1 MLREAWR
8 LQRDFFYDPNMHGVD
23 WDGVWEQYGSLAN
36 RLATRD
42 DLDDLIGEM
51 HGELNVSHASHGG
64 GDLRRGRSIGTGLLA
79 ADLAHD
85 DASGFWRIEKIHRGD
100 FPTPGWT
107 SPLARPDLRVK
118 TGMWL
123 VAIDGRPLRVG
134 EHYLKRLAN
143 RAGQE
148 VELSINDSP
157 RLDGARRVVVKT
169 VRNDR
174 RIRYA
179 GWVREMRAYV
189 DEKSGGKIGYI
200 HLYNMSS
207 RGLKQF
213 ARDYPPQWRKQGLI
227 IDDRWNGGGFVATM
241 IVAHL
246 NRRIYSIDATRQGFY
261 GTEPALAFHGHLAAL
276 VNRQGGSDCETL
288 VDEFKTFQLGPV
300 IGTRTWGGW
309 IGTLNSRPLRDGGFI
324 SQPEYGGWDP
334 QGEAWLIEGP
344 GVAPD
349 IELDLEP
356 DGLIHGNDVQLDYA
370 IDNLLKRIE
379 KDPPG
384 LAPAPPIETR

>member
-1 MLREAWR
+1 MLGAQDRSPGR
-8 LQRDFFYDPNMHGVD
+8 
-23 WDGVWEQYGSLAN
+23 
-36 RLATRD
+36 
-42 DLDDLIGEM
+42 
-51 HGELNVSHASHGG
+51 HGG

-334 QGEAWLIEGP
+334 QGKAWLIEGP

-384 LAPAPPIETR
+384 LAPAPPIEAR